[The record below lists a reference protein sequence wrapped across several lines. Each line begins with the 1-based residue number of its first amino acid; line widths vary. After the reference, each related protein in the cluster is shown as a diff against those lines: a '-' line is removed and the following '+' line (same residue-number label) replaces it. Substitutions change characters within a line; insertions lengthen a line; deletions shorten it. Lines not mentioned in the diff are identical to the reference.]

1 MRKLLIGVSLVC
13 ISSLLVSERAIATQR
28 YANASNPHPLT
39 PSPPGEGG
47 NLYLT
52 VKQSAVLSQNITRP
66 GLKIGSQGETVLEL
80 QAVLKL
86 LGYYNGKIDG
96 FYSEN
101 TAQSVAIF
109 QSTVGL
115 DPDGVVGNETW
126 NRLFPIHPDDVN
138 ISGTQSN
145 SEQKPPKVNTN
156 PKPTNPKPINPKP
169 INPKTTNPKPTTVK
183 PKTTTVN
190 KTESSELPILRL
202 GMQGPGVEKL
212 QKRLKVLGFFDSSIT
227 GYFGENT
234 EKAVK
239 LAQQKFK
246 LEPDGIV
253 GLETWRLLLR

>member
-13 ISSLLVSERAIATQR
+13 ISSLLVGERAIASHR
-28 YANASNPHPLT
+28 ENVL
-39 PSPPGEGG
+39 
-47 NLYLT
+47 
-52 VKQSAVLSQNITRP
+52 LSQIITRP
-66 GLKIGSQGETVLEL
+66 GLKIGSQGEVVSEL

-96 FYSEN
+96 LYSEN
-101 TAQSVAIF
+101 TAQSVASF

-115 DPDGVVGNETW
+115 NPDGVVGNETW
-126 NRLFPIHPDDVN
+126 NRLFPIHPDDIN
-138 ISGTQSN
+138 ISVTRSN
-145 SEQKPPKVNTN
+145 SEQKPPKVTTN
-156 PKPTNPKPINPKP
+156 PKP
-169 INPKTTNPKPTTVK
+169 TNPKPTTVK

-190 KTESSELPILRL
+190 KTGSSELPILRL
-202 GMQGPGVEKL
+202 GMEGPGVEKL
-212 QKRLKVLGFFDSSIT
+212 QKRLKVLGFFDNSIT

-246 LEPDGIV
+246 LNPDGIV